1 MATSQ
6 TGKVTKIKTKTKYSS
21 VSCIVFISTYIVT
34 LIVVM
39 LSIKVIHGCTI
50 FVTVYFKCFYFDV
63 TDRYMIDVLILYY

>member
-21 VSCIVFISTYIVT
+21 VSYIVFISTYIVT

-39 LSIKVIHGCTI
+39 LSIKVIAQ
-50 FVTVYFKCFYFDV
+50 FLLLY
-63 TDRYMIDVLILYY
+63 ILSAFTSM